1 MARWPSNATLEELGD
16 FVPQPLKPALRRT
29 RDLAL
34 GTWPPSLAEWRLAR
48 TPLNPLTFNDKVR
61 YRIAYDRRPHLTTFA
76 DKVAVRD
83 YVTDRVGADYLT
95 PQYGVHRSSAEI
107 DWASLPR
114 EYVVKASHG
123 SGAVVLVSQQ
133 ADTDAR
139 LPARTRW
146 VGWDRFAVRPEHAS
160 RTLLAPLVDK
170 WMTLNYEFG
179 PGRFPE
185 WAYRDVPRRI
195 ITEHLLV
202 GPDGEAPVD
211 IKFFVFDGVCR
222 LLYIGAGDD
231 EGYHRNLFTP
241 AGVPIL
247 VDYGY
252 RRAAVDPPLPATL
265 AGFVSVAEELG
276 RGVDFVRV
284 DLYDLAGRIVF
295 GELTNYPAAG
305 VDDFRPARFDE
316 ELGACWNLRV

>member
-1 MARWPSNATLEELGD
+1 
-16 FVPQPLKPALRRT
+16 
-29 RDLAL
+29 
-34 GTWPPSLAEWRLAR
+34 
-48 TPLNPLTFNDKVR
+48 
-61 YRIAYDRRPHLTTFA
+61 
-76 DKVAVRD
+76 
-83 YVTDRVGADYLT
+83 
-95 PQYGVHRSSAEI
+95 
-107 DWASLPR
+107 
-114 EYVVKASHG
+114 
-123 SGAVVLVSQQ
+123 
-133 ADTDAR
+133 
-139 LPARTRW
+139 
-146 VGWDRFAVRPEHAS
+146 
-160 RTLLAPLVDK
+160 
-170 WMTLNYEFG
+170 
-179 PGRFPE
+179 
-185 WAYRDVPRRI
+185 VPRRI

-222 LLYIGAGDD
+222 LLCIGAGDD